1 MLSLS
6 RMLQHGSSI
15 VSVHPCLLDI
25 ATGQTGVTSATAA
38 TAAISTTRHID
49 RVHMMVMRLNNAI
62 DDYIIVISMHFLGT
76 PVQK

>member
-1 MLSLS
+1 MVPVSL
-6 RMLQHGSSI
+6 
-15 VSVHPCLLDI
+15 VNADPCLLDI

-62 DDYIIVISMHFLGT
+62 DDYIIVISMHSHGT